1 MNLGIKGKVALVTAA
16 SRGLGF
22 ACAQALATEG
32 AKVAIAAR
40 HKKQLTNAARDLASH
55 AKTMV
60 AGIEADVTQEQSLER
75 MVRQTEKRLGEIDI
89 LVMGTGHLPSGSF
102 GKVSD
107 MDWQLGLNLTIR
119 PAVVLSRLVL
129 PGMRKRKFGRIIFL
143 SSVFALEPDSGYVI
157 SSTYRA
163 GLSALAKCLSNEVA
177 EDGVTVNVVA
187 PGYYDTPLLDELA
200 AKKAAAVGSSAKQVL
215 TDWGKLSPTKR
226 LGSPDELGAVV
237 ALMASPRSAFLQGV
251 TLAVDGGFSKGI

>member
-1 MNLGIKGKVALVTAA
+1 MNLSIKGKIVLVTAA

-22 ACAQALATEG
+22 ACAQALAAEG

-40 HKKQLTNAARDLASH
+40 HKKQITSVARDLASRY
-55 AKTMV
+55 KTTV
-60 AGIEADVTQEQSLER
+60 VGIDGDVTQEKSLQR
-75 MVRQTEKRLGEIDI
+75 MVQVTEKRLGEIDI

-107 MDWQLGLNLTIR
+107 VDWQLGLNLTIQ
-119 PAVVLSRLVL
+119 PAIVLSRLVL

-143 SSVFALEPDSGYVI
+143 SSVFALEPDAGYVI

-177 EDGVTVNVVA
+177 ADGVTVNVIA

-200 AKKAAAVGSSAKQVL
+200 VKKAAAVGSSAKQVL

-237 ALMASPRSAFLQGV
+237 ALLASPKAAFIQGV
-251 TLAVDGGFSKGI
+251 TLPVDGGFTKGI